1 MKKAFLFLLALSTLS
16 YSAPKTSYRTGV
28 AFALGDYF
36 NNPGKKVLEAGKVI
50 QLEDNIFAQK
60 VKYQTYN
67 DFGGQIFKEQI
78 FILKKIDSTYK
89 FVEKLNI
96 GEIDI

>member
-36 NNPGKKVLEAGKVI
+36 NSPATKVLEAGKVV
-50 QLEDNIFAQK
+50 QLEDNIYAQK
-60 VKYQTYN
+60 VKYQAYS
-67 DFGGQIFKEQI
+67 DFGGQIVKEKI
-78 FILKKIDSTYK
+78 FILKKIDSTFK
-89 FVEKLNI
+89 FVEKLDV
-96 GEIDI
+96 GEIEL

>member
-36 NNPGKKVLEAGKVI
+36 NTPAKKVLEAGQVI
-50 QLEDNIFAQK
+50 QLEDNIFAQR
-60 VKYQTYN
+60 VKYQTYS

-89 FVEKLNI
+89 FVEKLNV

>member
-36 NNPGKKVLEAGKVI
+36 NTPAKKVLEAGKVI

-60 VKYQTYN
+60 VKYQTYS

-78 FILKKIDSTYK
+78 FILKKVDSTYK
-89 FVEKLNI
+89 FVEKLNVD
-96 GEIDI
+96 EIEI